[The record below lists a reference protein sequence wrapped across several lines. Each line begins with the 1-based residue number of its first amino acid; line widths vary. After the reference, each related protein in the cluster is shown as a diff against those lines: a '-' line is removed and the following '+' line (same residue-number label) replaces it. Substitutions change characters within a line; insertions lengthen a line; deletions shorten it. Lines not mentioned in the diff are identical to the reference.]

1 MNTIA
6 KLLIIVGSTAATTAV
21 ALAALNALNNLHP
34 ELYALAKSIAAG
46 KNFHVNNPVMV
57 EVYEVA
63 YSYNN
68 NGVVLT
74 KTQADATPALYA
86 VTLGNTCPPID
97 GLLGYL
103 YTSKNNTVILG
114 QCVYMLPINEGNHI
128 VHYLP
133 TCKSG
138 TDFRPEAITTR
149 FIYRGVAYEVTL
161 YIIKC

>member
-1 MNTIA
+1 MNTLT
-6 KLLIIVGSTAATTAV
+6 KLLIIVGSTAATVAV
-21 ALAALNALNNLHP
+21 ALAALNALHNLHP

-46 KNFHVNNPVMV
+46 KNFHVNNPVMI
-57 EVYEVA
+57 EVYKVA

-86 VTLGNTCPPID
+86 VAFGNSCPPID
-97 GLLGYL
+97 DLLGYL
-103 YTSKNNTVILG
+103 YTSRNNTVILG
-114 QCVYMLPINEGNHI
+114 QCVYVLPIIEGNR
-128 VHYLP
+128 VVNYVP

-138 TDFRPEAITTR
+138 TEFKPEVITTR
-149 FIYRGVAYEVTL
+149 FIYRAVAYEVTL